1 MRYPKKFKCI
11 LVIILIVI
19 GFSQAQVTI
28 SGILLDSDNVPVA
41 GANIYLEGT
50 VLGTASNAD
59 GIFTLRRVPAGSYN
73 LVVSFIGF
81 EQHII
86 PLEIQDTDIDLKK
99 ITLKSLPLQSQP
111 IVSTA
116 SRHKQN
122 FQDVPVSIANVD
134 AIQIAERNASTI
146 ADAIKY
152 TSGVNLTGD
161 QVNIRGSSGYSR
173 L

>member
-11 LVIILIVI
+11 LFIILIVI

-73 LVVSFIGF
+73 LIVSFIGF
-81 EQHII
+81 WY
-86 PLEIQDTDIDLKK
+86 
-99 ITLKSLPLQSQP
+99 
-111 IVSTA
+111 
-116 SRHKQN
+116 
-122 FQDVPVSIANVD
+122 AN
-134 AIQIAERNASTI
+134 
-146 ADAIKY
+146 
-152 TSGVNLTGD
+152 
-161 QVNIRGSSGYSR
+161 
-173 L
+173 